1 LLNTKEEA
9 FMNLFYFEFANI
21 GSLFV
26 FSVFLASIILFL
38 SIRLSTYN
46 PDSEKLSAYE
56 CGFDPYEDARNVFDV
71 RFYLVAILFLIFD
84 LEAAYFF
91 PWCVS
96 LSFLSLDG
104 FWGMVDFIV
113 ELLFG
118 FIYAWRIG
126 ALDWE

>member
-1 LLNTKEEA
+1 MT
-9 FMNLFYFEFANI
+9 LFYQEYSKI
-21 GSLFV
+21 GILLF
-26 FSVFLASIILFL
+26 FSIFLASIILFL
-38 SIRLSTYN
+38 SFRLSIYN

-96 LSFLSLDG
+96 FSFLGLDG
-104 FWGMVDFIV
+104 LWGMVDFIV

-118 FIYAWRIG
+118 FIYAWEIG

>member
-1 LLNTKEEA
+1 MT
-9 FMNLFYFEFANI
+9 LFYQEFSKIAI
-21 GSLFV
+21 LLI
-26 FSVFLASIILFL
+26 FSIFLASVILFL
-38 SIRLSTYN
+38 SFRVSISN

-71 RFYLVAILFLIFD
+71 RFYLVAILFIIFD

-96 LSFLSLDG
+96 LSFLSFEGL
-104 FWGMVDFIV
+104 WGMVDFLV

-118 FIYAWRIG
+118 FIYAWNVG